1 MTHPKIVM
9 EFEKGGRFEI
19 RLRDDAPVTAE
30 KFLSMLPYEAGVL
43 QARFSGMECFF
54 RMEMGVPSENVVQP
68 RRGYLSFNSD
78 HEQAV
83 CIYYGDNIHAADPPY
98 NHFADVVDNLEELES
113 VGLRIWHEGME
124 KVSIRLEV

>member
-1 MTHPKIVM
+1 MDHPRIFL

-19 RLRDDAPVTAE
+19 KLRDDAPKTAS

-54 RMEMGVPSENVVQP
+54 NMKMGVEPENIVQP
-68 RRGYLSFNSD
+68 KRGYLSFNSD

-98 NHFADVVDNLEELES
+98 NHFADIVDGFEELEK

-124 KVSIRLEV
+124 KVSIRLED

>member
-1 MTHPKIVM
+1 MKHGRILLT
-9 EFEKGGRFEI
+9 FEKGGCFEVH
-19 RLRDDAPVTAE
+19 LRDDAPETAR

-54 RMEMGVPSENVVQP
+54 RMEMGVKPENIVQP
-68 RRGYLSFNSD
+68 KRGYLSFNSD

-83 CIYYGDNIHAADPPY
+83 CIYYGDNIHAANPPY
-98 NHFADVVDNLEELES
+98 NHFADITDGLDELEK

-124 KVSIRLEV
+124 KVSIRMEE